1 MPDVASRPPPIATE
15 PASGPYAGYEGWK
28 RWDRLFAPTADERA
42 YFAGETRGLVI
53 AGGALLEI
61 GFGSGS
67 FLAWARE
74 MGARVCGVEVI
85 PALIEAARREGIEL
99 LPPDIER
106 IADAHAGRFDTI
118 VAFDVFEHFSLAEI
132 FVRLDAAATLLKPGG
147 HLVLRFPNAQSPFG
161 LAPQHGDPTHKTA
174 LSRGVFEQIMQQ
186 RPFAIVR
193 YAGSHRIGG
202 GPWRQRIGRAV
213 RRRLQ
218 DALGGALNAIWSQ
231 DIPWAPV
238 VVLVLRKSG

>member
-85 PALIEAARREGIEL
+85 PVVESGESDEGLVVRLLFGAIARDGIE
-99 LPPDIER
+99 E
-106 IADAHAGRFDTI
+106 
-118 VAFDVFEHFSLAEI
+118 S
-132 FVRLDAAATLLKPGG
+132 
-147 HLVLRFPNAQSPFG
+147 G
-161 LAPQHGDPTHKTA
+161 LAQGLHVEIR
-174 LSRGVFEQIMQQ
+174 RGAFL
-186 RPFAIVR
+186 VR
-193 YAGSHRIGG
+193 DAG
-202 GPWRQRIGRAV
+202 QE
-213 RRRLQ
+213 
-218 DALGGALNAIWSQ
+218 
-231 DIPWAPV
+231 
-238 VVLVLRKSG
+238 